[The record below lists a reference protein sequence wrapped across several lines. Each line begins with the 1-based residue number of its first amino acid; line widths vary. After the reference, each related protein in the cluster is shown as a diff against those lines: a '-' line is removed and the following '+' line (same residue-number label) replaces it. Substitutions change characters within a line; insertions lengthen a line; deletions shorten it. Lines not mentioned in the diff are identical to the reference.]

1 MSHEWLKRLRVTHS
15 SRSKA
20 MNNGVITTSS
30 LVPVVAPV
38 AGQHI
43 RLTTVADT
51 VFSCGLRSATDL
63 LLPATDRLVAPAV
76 GQVTAIAAD
85 QRCIGVRTVNGLE
98 TVIQFSVTLPAKFK
112 TAIKLAVKVGD
123 WVTTGQVIAVIKL
136 KLARLNR
143 QKTIVPSHVLHAF
156 MRLQRLFFTAT
167 HRIAPEGN
175 VDTKSTRDMAGN
187 HWLAAIGPPVIPTTE
202 LTRVL
207 G

>member
-1 MSHEWLKRLRVTHS
+1 
-15 SRSKA
+15 
-20 MNNGVITTSS
+20 MNNGVMTTSS

-51 VFSCGLRSATDL
+51 VFSCGLRSATDH

-76 GQVTAIAAD
+76 GQVTTIAAD

-98 TVIQFSVTLPAKFK
+98 TVIRFSVTLPAKFK

-136 KLARLNR
+136 GLARLNR
-143 QKTIVPSHVLHAF
+143 QKIIVPSRVLHAF

-175 VDTKSTRDMAGN
+175 VDTKLTRDMAGN
-187 HWLAAIGPPVIPTTE
+187 HWLAAIGPPKIPTTE